1 MTDIFSNPGF
11 DNHEQV
17 IFVTDSAADLRG
29 IISIHNTTFGPA
41 AGGCRM
47 QPYESVDKALY
58 DVLRLSRGMTL
69 KSAVAGLPLGGGKC
83 VIIAD
88 PNSSNKKA
96 RLRAMA
102 RHVQRLGG
110 NFWTAIDV
118 GVSSEDA
125 DVMAE
130 ACDYIFA
137 RASEYPD
144 GFYPSHFTALGGF
157 HGIRAVAHHLRGTDD
172 LRGLRVAIQ
181 GVGATGADLTGRLIK
196 HGAVVTIADV
206 DERAVAKATDQ
217 HQVSAVEPNIIHAQD
232 VDVFAP
238 CALGAVLND
247 KTIPELKARAVCGL
261 ANNQLE
267 RPDHGKQLFD
277 RNIVYVP
284 DFVVN
289 AGGMK
294 GASTVIFSKPDREK
308 ALAKIEGI
316 FSTVIKVLKRSRDD
330 ATSKPTNRP
339 GPRSQ
344 RIFHAAPGRRAPDV
358 APSRGPISGSD

>member
-1 MTDIFSNPGF
+1 MTDVFSNPGF

-17 IFVTDSAADLRG
+17 IFVTDAAADLRG
-29 IISIHNTTFGPA
+29 IIAIHNTILGPA

-47 QPYESVDKALY
+47 QPYESADEALY
-58 DVLRLSRGMTL
+58 DVLRLSRGMTM

-88 PNSSNKKA
+88 PNAPDKKA
-96 RLRAMA
+96 RLQAMA
-102 RHVQRLGG
+102 RQVQRLGG

-125 DVMAE
+125 DMMAE
-130 ACDYIFA
+130 MCDYIFA

-144 GFYPSHFTALGGF
+144 GFNPSHFTALGGF
-157 HGIRAVAHHLRGTDD
+157 HGIRAVAHHLNGTDD

-181 GVGATGADLTGRLIK
+181 GVGATGAELTRRLVK
-196 HGAVVTIADV
+196 RGAVVTIADV
-206 DERAVAKATDQ
+206 DERAVAKVMDQ
-217 HQVSAVEPNIIHAQD
+217 HPVSAVEPSMIHAQE

-247 KTIPELKARAVCGL
+247 TTIPELKARAVCGL

-267 RPDHGKQLFD
+267 RPDHGQQLLD
-277 RNIVYVP
+277 RSIFYAP

-289 AGGMK
+289 AGGMM

-308 ALAKIEGI
+308 AVAKIETI
-316 FSTVIKVLKRSRDD
+316 FTTITNILEQSRDQG
-330 ATSKPTNRP
+330 KP
-339 GPRSQ
+339 SAVIAEEMAIA
-344 RIFHAAPGRRAPDV
+344 RIHK
-358 APSRGPISGSD
+358 SE

>member
-1 MTDIFSNPGF
+1 
-11 DNHEQV
+11 V

-29 IISIHNTTFGPA
+29 IITIHNTVLGPA

-47 QPYESVDKALY
+47 QPYESVDEALF
-58 DVLRLSRGMTL
+58 DVLRLSQGMTL
-69 KSAVAGLPLGGGKC
+69 KNAVAGLPLGGGKC

-96 RLRAMA
+96 RLQAMA

-130 ACDYIFA
+130 ECDYIFA

-144 GFYPSHFTALGGF
+144 GFNPSHFTALGGF
-157 HGIRAVAHHLRGTDD
+157 HGIRAVAHHLNGTDD

-181 GVGATGADLTGRLIK
+181 GVGATGAELTRRLVK
-196 HGAVVTIADV
+196 RGAVVTIADV
-206 DERAVAKATDQ
+206 DERAVAKVMDQ
-217 HQVSAVEPNIIHAQD
+217 HPVSAVEPNIIHAQD

-247 KTIPELKARAVCGL
+247 TTIPELKARAVCGL

-267 RPDHGKQLFD
+267 RPDHGQQLLD
-277 RNIVYVP
+277 RNIVYAP

-289 AGGMK
+289 AGGMM

-308 ALAKIEGI
+308 ALANIETI
-316 FSTVIKVLKRSRDD
+316 FTTINNILEQSRDEG
-330 ATSKPTNRP
+330 KP
-339 GPRSQ
+339 SAVIAEEMAKA
-344 RIFHAAPGRRAPDV
+344 RIRNSA
-358 APSRGPISGSD
+358 

>member
-29 IISIHNTTFGPA
+29 IISIHNTALGPA

-47 QPYESVDKALY
+47 QPYESVDAALY

-88 PNSSNKKA
+88 PNSSNKKV
-96 RLRAMA
+96 RLQAMA

-110 NFWTAIDV
+110 RFWTAIDV
-118 GVSSEDA
+118 GVSSKDA

-137 RASEYPD
+137 RASEFPD
-144 GFYPSHFTALGGF
+144 GFNPSHFTALGGF
-157 HGIRAVAHHLRGTDD
+157 HGIRAVAHYLNGTDD

-181 GVGATGADLTGRLIK
+181 GVGATGAELTRHLVK
-196 HGAVVTIADV
+196 SGAVVTIADV
-206 DERAVAKATDQ
+206 DKRAVAKVKDQ
-217 HQVSAVEPNIIHAQD
+217 HQVSAVEHNIIHAQD

-247 KTIPELKARAVCGL
+247 TTIPELKARAVCGL

-267 RPDHGKQLFD
+267 RPDHGQQLFD
-277 RNIVYVP
+277 RNIVYAP

-289 AGGMK
+289 AGGMM

-308 ALAKIEGI
+308 ALAKIETI
-316 FSTVIKVLKRSRDD
+316 FTTINIILEQSRDED
-330 ATSKPTNRP
+330 KPSGIIAEEMAKT
-339 GPRSQ
+339 
-344 RIFHAAPGRRAPDV
+344 RICNSA
-358 APSRGPISGSD
+358 

>member
-29 IISIHNTTFGPA
+29 IISIHNTALGPA

-88 PNSSNKKA
+88 PNSSRKKA
-96 RLRAMA
+96 RLQAMA

-125 DVMAE
+125 DMMAE
-130 ACDYIFA
+130 ECDYIFA

-144 GFYPSHFTALGGF
+144 GFNPSHFTALGGF
-157 HGIRAVAHHLRGTDD
+157 HGIRAVAHHLNGTDD
-172 LRGLRVAIQ
+172 LRGLRIAIQ
-181 GVGATGADLTGRLIK
+181 GVGATGAELTRHLVK
-196 HGAVVTIADV
+196 RGAEVTIADV
-206 DERAVAKATDQ
+206 DERAVARVMEQ
-217 HQVSAVEPNIIHAQD
+217 YPISAVEPNIIHAQD
-232 VDVFAP
+232 VDVFVP

-247 KTIPELKARAVCGL
+247 RTIPELKARAVCGL

-267 RPDHGKQLFD
+267 RPDHGQQLLD
-277 RNIVYVP
+277 RNIVYAP

-289 AGGMK
+289 AGGMM
-294 GASTVIFSKPDREK
+294 GASTIIFSKPDREK
-308 ALAKIEGI
+308 ALAKIETI
-316 FSTVIKVLKRSRDD
+316 FTTLKNILEQSRDEG
-330 ATSKPTNRP
+330 KPSSVIAEEMAMT
-339 GPRSQ
+339 
-344 RIFHAAPGRRAPDV
+344 RIRNSA
-358 APSRGPISGSD
+358 

>member
-1 MTDIFSNPGF
+1 MTDIFSSPGF

-17 IFVTDSAADLRG
+17 IFVTDYAADLHG
-29 IISIHNTTFGPA
+29 IISIHNTALGPA

-47 QPYESVDKALY
+47 QPYKSIDDALF

-88 PNSSNKKA
+88 PNSSKKMA
-96 RLRAMA
+96 RLQAMA

-110 NFWTAIDV
+110 SFWTAIDV

-130 ACDYIFA
+130 ECDYVFA

-144 GFYPSHFTALGGF
+144 GFNPSHFTALGGF
-157 HGIRAVAHHLRGTDD
+157 HGIRAVAHHLNGNDD
-172 LRGLRVAIQ
+172 LHGLRVAIQ
-181 GVGATGADLTGRLIK
+181 GVGATGAELTRRLIK

-206 DERAVAKATDQ
+206 DENAVAKVMDQ
-217 HQVSAVEPNIIHAQD
+217 YPVSAVEPNVIHKQE

-267 RPDHGKQLFD
+267 RPDHEQQLLD
-277 RNIVYVP
+277 RNIVYAP

-289 AGGMK
+289 AGGMM
-294 GASTVIFSKPDREK
+294 GASTVIFTRPDREK
-308 ALAKIEGI
+308 ALAKIETI
-316 FSTVIKVLKRSRDD
+316 FTTLKKILDQSRDEG
-330 ATSKPTNRP
+330 KPSAVIAEEMAMTRVQNN
-339 GPRSQ
+339 
-344 RIFHAAPGRRAPDV
+344 V
-358 APSRGPISGSD
+358 

>member
-29 IISIHNTTFGPA
+29 IITIHNTALGPA

-47 QPYESVDKALY
+47 QPYESVDEALY
-58 DVLRLSRGMTL
+58 DVLRLSQGMTL
-69 KSAVAGLPLGGGKC
+69 KNAVAGLPLGGGKC

-96 RLRAMA
+96 RLQAMA

-125 DVMAE
+125 DVMAAE
-130 ACDYIFA
+130 CDYIFA

-144 GFYPSHFTALGGF
+144 GFNPSHFTALGGF
-157 HGIRAVAHHLRGTDD
+157 HGIRAVAHHLNGTDD

-181 GVGATGADLTGRLIK
+181 GVGATGTELTRRLVK
-196 HGAVVTIADV
+196 RGAVVTIADV
-206 DERAVAKATDQ
+206 DERAVAKVMDQ
-217 HQVSAVEPNIIHAQD
+217 HPVSAVEPNIIHAQD

-247 KTIPELKARAVCGL
+247 TTIPELKARAVCGL

-267 RPDHGKQLFD
+267 RPDHGQQLLD
-277 RNIVYVP
+277 RNIVYAP

-289 AGGMK
+289 AGGMM
-294 GASTVIFSKPDREK
+294 GTSTVIFSKPDREK
-308 ALAKIEGI
+308 ALANIETI
-316 FSTVIKVLKRSRDD
+316 FTTINNILEQSRDEG
-330 ATSKPTNRP
+330 KP
-339 GPRSQ
+339 SAVIAEEMAIA
-344 RIFHAAPGRRAPDV
+344 RIRNSA
-358 APSRGPISGSD
+358 

>member
-1 MTDIFSNPGF
+1 MSDIFSQVNF
-11 DNHEQV
+11 DDHEQV
-17 IFVTDSAADLRG
+17 IFVTDAGADLRG
-29 IISIHNTTFGPA
+29 IIAIHNTVLGPA

-47 QPYESVDKALY
+47 QPYEGVDDALN

-69 KSAVAGLPLGGGKC
+69 KNAVAGLPLGGGKC

-88 PNSSNKKA
+88 PNSPDKKA
-96 RLRAMA
+96 RLQAMA

-110 NFWTAIDV
+110 RYWTAIDV

-144 GFYPSHFTALGGF
+144 GFNPSHFTAFGGF
-157 HGIRAVAHHLRGTDD
+157 NGIRAVAKYLRGSDD
-172 LRGLRVAIQ
+172 LRGLRVAVQ
-181 GVGATGADLTGRLIK
+181 GVGATGADLTERLVQ

-206 DERAVAKATDQ
+206 NERAVALVVDK
-217 HQVSAVEPNIIHAQD
+217 HSVSAVDPNLIHALD

-247 KTIPELKARAVCGL
+247 TTIPELKARAVCGL

-267 RPDHGKQLFD
+267 RSDHGQQLFD
-277 RNIVYVP
+277 RNIAYVP

-289 AGGMK
+289 AGGMM
-294 GASTVIFSKPDREK
+294 GASTLIFSKPDREK
-308 ALAKIEGI
+308 ALADIEGI
-316 FSTVIKVLKRSRDD
+316 FTTVIQILERSRDEGKSSAD
-330 ATSKPTNRP
+330 IAEEMALSRI
-339 GPRSQ
+339 RSS
-344 RIFHAAPGRRAPDV
+344 V
-358 APSRGPISGSD
+358 

>member
-1 MTDIFSNPGF
+1 MADIFSHTNF
-11 DNHEQV
+11 DDHEQV
-17 IFVTDSAADLRG
+17 IFVTDSTADLFG
-29 IISIHNTTFGPA
+29 IIAIHNTTLGPA

-47 QPYESVDKALY
+47 QPYESVDDAMD
-58 DVLRLSRGMTL
+58 DVLRLSRGMTM
-69 KSAVAGLPLGGGKC
+69 KNAVAGLPLGGGKC

-96 RLRAMA
+96 RLQAMA

-130 ACDYIFA
+130 ECDYIFA

-144 GFYPSHFTALGGF
+144 GFNPSHFTALGGF
-157 HGIRAVAHHLRGTDD
+157 NGIRAVAHHLRGTDD

-181 GVGATGADLTGRLIK
+181 GVGATGAELTRRLVK

-206 DERAVAKATDQ
+206 DESAVAQLVDR
-217 HQVSAVEPNIIHAQD
+217 HSISAVDPSFIHAQD
-232 VDVFAP
+232 VDVFSP

-247 KTIPELKARAVCGL
+247 TTIPELKARAVCGL

-289 AGGMK
+289 AGGMM

-308 ALAKIEGI
+308 ALANIEEIFTTVKKILE
-316 FSTVIKVLKRSRDD
+316 RSRDEG
-330 ATSKPTNRP
+330 KP
-339 GPRSQ
+339 SAVIAEEIAIA
-344 RIFHAAPGRRAPDV
+344 RIRNSA
-358 APSRGPISGSD
+358 

>member
-1 MTDIFSNPGF
+1 MTDIFSQTNF
-11 DNHEQV
+11 DDHEQV
-17 IFVTDSAADLRG
+17 IFVTDSTADLFG
-29 IISIHNTTFGPA
+29 IIAIHNTRLGPA

-47 QPYESVDKALY
+47 QPYESLDDALN

-69 KSAVAGLPLGGGKC
+69 KNAAAGLPLGGGKC

-88 PNSSNKKA
+88 SNSSNKKA
-96 RLRAMA
+96 RLRAMG
-102 RHVQRLGG
+102 RHVQCLGG
-110 NFWTAIDV
+110 RFWTAIDV

-130 ACDYIFA
+130 ECDYIFA

-144 GFYPSHFTALGGF
+144 GFNPSHFTALGGF
-157 HGIRAVAHHLRGTDD
+157 QGIRAVAHHLRGTDD

-181 GVGATGADLTGRLIK
+181 GVGATGAELTGRLVK

-206 DERAVAKATDQ
+206 NERAVA
-217 HQVSAVEPNIIHAQD
+217 QVVDRHSVAAVDPNLTHAQD

-247 KTIPELKARAVCGL
+247 TTIPELKARAVCGL

-267 RPDHGKQLFD
+267 RPDHGKQLLD
-277 RNIVYVP
+277 RNIVYVR

-289 AGGMK
+289 AGGMM

-308 ALAKIEGI
+308 ALANIEEI
-316 FSTVIKVLKRSRDD
+316 FTTVIKILERSGDEG
-330 ATSKPTNRP
+330 KP
-339 GPRSQ
+339 SAAIAEEMAIA
-344 RIFHAAPGRRAPDV
+344 RIRAS
-358 APSRGPISGSD
+358 ASES

>member
-29 IISIHNTTFGPA
+29 IISIHNTALGPA

-47 QPYESVDKALY
+47 QPYESVDKALF

-96 RLRAMA
+96 RLQAMA

-130 ACDYIFA
+130 ECDYIFA

-144 GFYPSHFTALGGF
+144 GFNPSHFTALGGF
-157 HGIRAVAHHLRGTDD
+157 HGIRAVAHHLNGTDD

-181 GVGATGADLTGRLIK
+181 GVGATGAELTRHLVQR
-196 HGAVVTIADV
+196 GAVVIIADV
-206 DERAVAKATDQ
+206 DERAIAKVKDQ
-217 HQVSAVEPNIIHAQD
+217 YPVSAVEPNIIHAQD

-267 RPDHGKQLFD
+267 RPDHGQQLLD
-277 RNIVYVP
+277 RNIVYAP

-289 AGGMK
+289 AGGMM
-294 GASTVIFSKPDREK
+294 GASTVIFSKPDRDK
-308 ALAKIEGI
+308 ALAKIKTI
-316 FSTVIKVLKRSRDD
+316 FTTLKNILEKSRDEG
-330 ATSKPTNRP
+330 KPSAVIAEEMAMTKI
-339 GPRSQ
+339 RSS
-344 RIFHAAPGRRAPDV
+344 A
-358 APSRGPISGSD
+358 

>member
-1 MTDIFSNPGF
+1 MTNIFSNPGF

-29 IISIHNTTFGPA
+29 IISIHNTALGPA

-69 KSAVAGLPLGGGKC
+69 KSSVAGLPLGGGKC

-96 RLRAMA
+96 RLQAMA

-130 ACDYIFA
+130 ECDYIFA

-144 GFYPSHFTALGGF
+144 GFNPSHFTALGGF
-157 HGIRAVAHHLRGTDD
+157 HGIRAVAHHLNGTDD
-172 LRGLRVAIQ
+172 LHGLRVAIQ
-181 GVGATGADLTGRLIK
+181 GVGATGAELTRHLVK
-196 HGAVVTIADV
+196 RGAEVTIADV
-206 DERAVAKATDQ
+206 DERAVAKLMDQ
-217 HQVSAVEPNIIHAQD
+217 YPVSAVEPSIIHAQN

-238 CALGAVLND
+238 CALGALLND

-267 RPDHGKQLFD
+267 RPDHGQQLFD
-277 RNIVYVP
+277 RNIVYAP

-289 AGGMK
+289 SGGMM

-308 ALAKIEGI
+308 ALAKIETI
-316 FSTVIKVLKRSRDD
+316 FTTINNVLEQSRDEG
-330 ATSKPTNRP
+330 KPPVVIAEEMALTRIRNRE
-339 GPRSQ
+339 
-344 RIFHAAPGRRAPDV
+344 
-358 APSRGPISGSD
+358 

>member
-1 MTDIFSNPGF
+1 MNDIFSQSNF
-11 DNHEQV
+11 DDHEQV
-17 IFVTDSAADLRG
+17 IFVTDSTADLFG
-29 IISIHNTTFGPA
+29 IIAIHNTTLGPA

-47 QPYESVDKALY
+47 QSYESVDDALS
-58 DVLRLSRGMTL
+58 DVLRLSLGMTL
-69 KSAVAGLPLGGGKC
+69 KNAVAGLPLGGGKC
-83 VIIAD
+83 VIIAAPD
-88 PNSSNKKA
+88 SSNKKT
-96 RLRAMA
+96 LLKAMA

-110 NFWTAIDV
+110 SFWTAIDV

-130 ACDYIFA
+130 ECDYIFA

-144 GFYPSHFTALGGF
+144 GFNPSHFTALGGF
-157 HGIRAVAHHLRGTDD
+157 NGIRAVAHHLRGTDD
-172 LRGLRVAIQ
+172 LHGLRVAVQ
-181 GVGATGADLTGRLIK
+181 GVGATGADLTERLVK

-206 DERAVAKATDQ
+206 NERAVARVVDQ
-217 HQVSAVEPNIIHAQD
+217 HSVSAVDPSLIHAQD

-247 KTIPELKARAVCGL
+247 STIPELKARAVCGL

-267 RPDHGKQLFD
+267 QPDHGKQLFD

-289 AGGMK
+289 AGGMM

-308 ALAKIEGI
+308 ALANIEKI
-316 FSTVIKVLKRSRDD
+316 FTTVIKILKRSRDEGKASAAIAEEMAID
-330 ATSKPTNRP
+330 
-339 GPRSQ
+339 
-344 RIFHAAPGRRAPDV
+344 RIRNSA
-358 APSRGPISGSD
+358 

>member
-1 MTDIFSNPGF
+1 MTDIFSQANF
-11 DNHEQV
+11 DDHEQV
-17 IFVTDSAADLRG
+17 IFVTDSDVDLRG
-29 IISIHNTTFGPA
+29 IIAIHNTTLGPA

-47 QPYESVDKALY
+47 QPYESVDDALN

-69 KSAVAGLPLGGGKC
+69 KNAVAGLPLGGGKC

-96 RLRAMA
+96 RLKAMA

-110 NFWTAIDV
+110 RFWTAIDV

-130 ACDYIFA
+130 ECEYIFA

-157 HGIRAVAHHLRGTDD
+157 NGIRAVAHHLRGTDD
-172 LRGLRVAIQ
+172 LRGLRVAVQ
-181 GVGATGADLTGRLIK
+181 GVGATGADLTKRLVK

-206 DERAVAKATDQ
+206 NERAVARLIDQ
-217 HQVSAVEPNIIHAQD
+217 QSVSAVDPDIIHAQE

-247 KTIPELKARAVCGL
+247 TTIPELKARAVCGL

-267 RPDHGKQLFD
+267 RPDHGQQLFD
-277 RNIVYVP
+277 RNILYVP

-289 AGGMK
+289 AGGMM

-308 ALAKIEGI
+308 ALANIEKI
-316 FSTVIKVLKRSRDD
+316 FTTVIKILERSRDEGKSSAD
-330 ATSKPTNRP
+330 IAEEMALSRIRTS
-339 GPRSQ
+339 
-344 RIFHAAPGRRAPDV
+344 V
-358 APSRGPISGSD
+358 

>member
-1 MTDIFSNPGF
+1 MTDIFLNPGF

-17 IFVTDSAADLRG
+17 IFVTDPAADLHG
-29 IISIHNTTFGPA
+29 IISIHNTALGPA

-47 QPYESVDKALY
+47 QPYESVDEALY

-96 RLRAMA
+96 RLQAMA

-118 GVSSEDA
+118 GVSSGDA
-125 DVMAE
+125 DVMSE
-130 ACDYIFA
+130 ECDYIFA
-137 RASEYPD
+137 RASEYSD
-144 GFYPSHFTALGGF
+144 GFNPSHFTALGGF
-157 HGIRAVAHHLRGTDD
+157 HGIRAVAHHLNGNDN
-172 LRGLRVAIQ
+172 LHGLRVAIQ
-181 GVGATGADLTGRLIK
+181 GVGATGAELTRSLVK

-206 DERAVAKATDQ
+206 DERAVAKVMDQ
-217 HQVSAVEPNIIHAQD
+217 YHVSAVEPNIIHAQD

-247 KTIPELKARAVCGL
+247 RTIPELKTRAVCGL

-267 RPDHGKQLFD
+267 RPDHGQQLLD
-277 RNIVYVP
+277 RNIVYAP

-289 AGGMK
+289 AGGMM
-294 GASTVIFSKPDREK
+294 GASTVIFSKPDRNR
-308 ALAKIEGI
+308 AIAKIETI
-316 FSTVIKVLKRSRDD
+316 FTTINNILEQSRDEG
-330 ATSKPTNRP
+330 KPSAVIAEEMAMARVRNNT
-339 GPRSQ
+339 
-344 RIFHAAPGRRAPDV
+344 
-358 APSRGPISGSD
+358 

>member
-1 MTDIFSNPGF
+1 MSDIFSNPGF
-11 DNHEQV
+11 DYHEQV

-29 IISIHNTTFGPA
+29 IISIHNTALGPA

-47 QPYESVDKALY
+47 QPYESVDEALY

-83 VIIAD
+83 VVIAD

-96 RLRAMA
+96 RLLAMA

-118 GVSSEDA
+118 GVSSKDA

-130 ACDYIFA
+130 ECDYIFA

-144 GFYPSHFTALGGF
+144 GFNPSHFTALGGF
-157 HGIRAVAHHLRGTDD
+157 HGIKAVAQHLNGTDD
-172 LRGLRVAIQ
+172 LRGFRVAVQ
-181 GVGATGADLTGRLIK
+181 GVGATGAELTRHLVK

-206 DERAVAKATDQ
+206 DERAVAKVMDQ
-217 HQVSAVEPNIIHAQD
+217 YPVSAVESNTIHAQD

-247 KTIPELKARAVCGL
+247 TTIPELKARAVCGL

-267 RPDHGKQLFD
+267 RPDHGQQLLD
-277 RNIVYVP
+277 RNIVYAP

-289 AGGMK
+289 AGGMM
-294 GASTVIFSKPDREK
+294 GASTIIFSRPDREK
-308 ALAKIEGI
+308 ALVKIETI
-316 FSTVIKVLKRSRDD
+316 FTTVNNILKKSRDEG
-330 ATSKPTNRP
+330 KPTAVIAEKLAIT
-339 GPRSQ
+339 
-344 RIFHAAPGRRAPDV
+344 RIRNSA
-358 APSRGPISGSD
+358 

>member
-29 IISIHNTTFGPA
+29 IITIHNTALGPA

-47 QPYESVDKALY
+47 QPYESVDEALY
-58 DVLRLSRGMTL
+58 DVLRLSQGMTL
-69 KSAVAGLPLGGGKC
+69 KNAVAGLPLGGGKC

-96 RLRAMA
+96 RLQAMA

-125 DVMAE
+125 DVMAAE
-130 ACDYIFA
+130 CDYIFA

-144 GFYPSHFTALGGF
+144 GFNPSHFTALGGF
-157 HGIRAVAHHLRGTDD
+157 HGIRAVAHHLNGTDD

-181 GVGATGADLTGRLIK
+181 GVGATGTELTRRLVK
-196 HGAVVTIADV
+196 RGAVVTIADV
-206 DERAVAKATDQ
+206 DERAVAKVMDQ
-217 HQVSAVEPNIIHAQD
+217 HPVSAVEPNIIHAQD

-247 KTIPELKARAVCGL
+247 TTIPELKARAVCGL

-267 RPDHGKQLFD
+267 RPDHGQQLLD
-277 RNIVYVP
+277 RNIVYAP

-289 AGGMK
+289 AGGMM

-308 ALAKIEGI
+308 ALANIETI
-316 FSTVIKVLKRSRDD
+316 FTTINNILEQSRDEG
-330 ATSKPTNRP
+330 KP
-339 GPRSQ
+339 SAVIAEEMAIA
-344 RIFHAAPGRRAPDV
+344 RIRNSA
-358 APSRGPISGSD
+358 

>member
-1 MTDIFSNPGF
+1 MTDIFSQTNF
-11 DNHEQV
+11 DDHEQV
-17 IFVTDSAADLRG
+17 IFVTDSDADLRG
-29 IISIHNTTFGPA
+29 IIAIHNTTLGPA

-47 QPYESVDKALY
+47 QPYESVDDALN

-69 KSAVAGLPLGGGKC
+69 KNAVAGLPLGGGKC

-96 RLRAMA
+96 RLKAMA
-102 RHVQRLGG
+102 RHVQRLDGR
-110 NFWTAIDV
+110 FWTAIDV

-130 ACDYIFA
+130 ECEYIFA

-157 HGIRAVAHHLRGTDD
+157 NGIRAVAHHLRGTDD
-172 LRGLRVAIQ
+172 LRGLRVAVQ
-181 GVGATGADLTGRLIK
+181 GVGATGADLTKRLVK

-206 DERAVAKATDQ
+206 NKRAVAQVVNQ
-217 HQVSAVEPNIIHAQD
+217 HQVSAVDPDIIHAQE

-247 KTIPELKARAVCGL
+247 TTIPELKAHAVCGL

-267 RPDHGKQLFD
+267 RPDHGQQLFD
-277 RNIVYVP
+277 RNILYVP

-289 AGGMK
+289 AGGMM

-308 ALAKIEGI
+308 ALANIEKI
-316 FSTVIKVLKRSRDD
+316 FTTVIKILERSRDEGKSSAD
-330 ATSKPTNRP
+330 ISEEMALSRIRTS
-339 GPRSQ
+339 
-344 RIFHAAPGRRAPDV
+344 V
-358 APSRGPISGSD
+358 

>member
-1 MTDIFSNPGF
+1 MTDIFANEGF

-17 IFVTDSAADLRG
+17 IFVNDPAVDLRG
-29 IISIHNTTFGPA
+29 IISIHNTTLGPA

-96 RLRAMA
+96 RLKAMA
-102 RHVQRLGG
+102 RYVQRLGG
-110 NFWTAIDV
+110 IFWTAIDV

-144 GFYPSHFTALGGF
+144 GFYPSHFTALGGL
-157 HGIRAVAHHLRGTDD
+157 HGIRAVALHLNGSDD
-172 LRGLRVAIQ
+172 LHGLRVAVQ
-181 GVGATGADLTGRLIK
+181 GVGATGAELTRHLVK
-196 HGAVVTIADV
+196 RGAVVTIADI
-206 DERAVAKATDQ
+206 DERAVDKVMGQ
-217 HQVSAVEPNIIHAQD
+217 YPVSAVEPNIIHAQD

-247 KTIPELKARAVCGL
+247 KTIPELKARAVCGV

-267 RPDHGKQLFD
+267 QPEHGQQLFD
-277 RNIVYVP
+277 RKIVYAP

-289 AGGMK
+289 AGGMM

-308 ALAKIEGI
+308 ALAKIETI
-316 FSTVIKVLKRSRDD
+316 FTTINNILKQSRDIG
-330 ATSKPTNRP
+330 KP
-339 GPRSQ
+339 SADIAEEMALA
-344 RIFHAAPGRRAPDV
+344 RIRNSV
-358 APSRGPISGSD
+358 

>member
-1 MTDIFSNPGF
+1 MTDIFSQTNF
-11 DNHEQV
+11 DDHEQV
-17 IFVTDSAADLRG
+17 IFVTDSTADLFG
-29 IISIHNTTFGPA
+29 IIAIHNTRLGPA

-47 QPYESVDKALY
+47 QPYESVDNALN

-69 KSAVAGLPLGGGKC
+69 KNAVAGLPLGGGKC

-88 PNSSNKKA
+88 PYSSNKKA
-96 RLRAMA
+96 RLQAMA

-110 NFWTAIDV
+110 SFWTAIDV

-130 ACDYIFA
+130 ECDYIFA

-144 GFYPSHFTALGGF
+144 GFNPSHFTALGGF

-181 GVGATGADLTGRLIK
+181 GVGATGTDLTGRLVK

-206 DERAVAKATDQ
+206 DESAVAQVVDR
-217 HQVSAVEPNIIHAQD
+217 HSVSAVDPNLIHVQD

-238 CALGAVLND
+238 CALGAVMND
-247 KTIPELKARAVCGL
+247 TTIPELKARAVCGL

-289 AGGMK
+289 AGGMM
-294 GASTVIFSKPDREK
+294 GASTVIFSKPDRDK
-308 ALAKIEGI
+308 ALVNIEKI
-316 FSTVIKVLKRSRDD
+316 FTTVIKILKRSQDED
-330 ATSKPTNRP
+330 KP
-339 GPRSQ
+339 SAVIAEEMAID
-344 RIFHAAPGRRAPDV
+344 RIRKSV
-358 APSRGPISGSD
+358 

>member
-1 MTDIFSNPGF
+1 MADIFSQVNF
-11 DNHEQV
+11 DDHEQV
-17 IFVTDSAADLRG
+17 IFVTDAAADMCG
-29 IISIHNTTFGPA
+29 IIAIHNTTLGPA

-47 QPYESVDKALY
+47 QPYESVDDALS

-69 KSAVAGLPLGGGKC
+69 KNAVAGLPLGGGKC

-88 PNSSNKKA
+88 PNAPNKKE
-96 RLRAMA
+96 RLQAMA
-102 RHVQRLGG
+102 RHVQRLSG
-110 NFWTAIDV
+110 NYWTAIDV
-118 GVSSEDA
+118 GVSPEDA

-144 GFYPSHFTALGGF
+144 GFNPSHFTAFGGF
-157 HGIRAVAHHLRGTDD
+157 NGIRAVAKYLSGTDD
-172 LRGLRVAIQ
+172 LRGLRVAVQ
-181 GVGATGADLTGRLIK
+181 GVGATGADLTGRLVQ

-206 DERAVAKATDQ
+206 NERAVA
-217 HQVSAVEPNIIHAQD
+217 QVVDKHSVFVVDPNHIHALD

-267 RPDHGKQLFD
+267 RSDHGQQLFD
-277 RNIVYVP
+277 RDIAYAP

-289 AGGMK
+289 AGGMM
-294 GASTVIFSKPDREK
+294 GASTLIFSKPDREK

-316 FSTVIKVLKRSRDD
+316 YSTVIKILERSRDEG
-330 ATSKPTNRP
+330 KPSSDIAEEIALTKI
-339 GPRSQ
+339 RSN
-344 RIFHAAPGRRAPDV
+344 V
-358 APSRGPISGSD
+358 